1 MMRRPRIASLLRSQ
15 LTQGATPR
23 KLALT
28 LGLGAALGVF
38 PVLGTTTALCLGAGL
53 WLRLNQPLLQL
64 VNYLVYPLQLAL
76 LIPFYRAGERVF
88 SAAPVPLLSVTDLVQ
103 RFQDGPWQFVLD
115 YARVGLYG
123 VVAWSLVAPLLVGL
137 CYLALRPLLEALARR
152 LPRSTSSSEIDA

>member
-1 MMRRPRIASLLRSQ
+1 MIGRARITSLLRAQ
-15 LTQGATPR
+15 LTQGATPG

-38 PVLGTTTALCLGAGL
+38 PVLGATTALCLGAGL

-64 VNYLVYPLQLAL
+64 VNYLAYPLQLAL

-88 SAAPVPLLSVTDLVQ
+88 GAAPVPLLSVADLVQ
-103 RFQDGPWQFVLD
+103 RFQDGPGQFVLD

-123 VVAWSLVAPLLVGL
+123 VVAWALVAPLLVGL
-137 CYLALRPLLEALARR
+137 CYFALRPPLEGLAQRLRR
-152 LPRSTSSSEIDA
+152 PAAASAVDA